1 MLGILEQAPHNDAAW
16 NYLKGLR
23 RFYADHSFDDV
34 ITVVKRIAEQKQA
47 VNALDF
53 LITYDRSCY
62 DLNKVQEAIAVGSV
76 RWSDV

>member
-23 RFYADHSFDDV
+23 RFYAEHSFDDV
-34 ITVVKRIAEQKQA
+34 IAVVKRIVEQKEA

-62 DLNKVQEAIAVGSV
+62 DLNKVQEAIAVCSICWG
-76 RWSDV
+76 DV

>member
-1 MLGILEQAPHNDAAW
+1 MLGILEQASHNDAAW

-47 VNALDF
+47 VNTLDC

>member
-23 RFYADHSFDDV
+23 RFYTEHSFDDV
-34 ITVVKRIAEQKQA
+34 ITVVKRIAEQKEA
-47 VNALDF
+47 VSALDF

-62 DLNKVQEAIAVGSV
+62 DLNKVQEAIAVCSV